1 MKRCKKKMGRPPK
14 TTETKSVTFSINMEK
29 SLNLA
34 LIRKSGELGITKG
47 ELVRIALGD
56 WLSKNGGS

>member
-1 MKRCKKKMGRPPK
+1 MGRPPK